1 MLSNSGFCPFGVSR
15 NRSTL
20 RLFNIDE
27 AVLYISKNC
36 GAQIKTY
43 NPTHFHLK
51 HLPGAPATCE
61 IVVSCHA
68 PGEQDGTDR
77 GASDFREIRLSSFK
91 RAEVAMDRSLLTVIR
106 PDISITA
113 TKCKVHVD
121 APVCPWSGGYSYL
134 PVRGCWWSQIAFPP
148 AHTTQCR
155 ERQSAGVTGRCQ
167 GGVSQETG
175 QENLGFC
182 GNLDGVKWETK
193 CPFLKI
199 AGTKLQGF
207 LPQCPCGQ
215 FTTPVTSLPLLPM
228 LPFSNPVCLV
238 QR

>member
-1 MLSNSGFCPFGVSR
+1 MEPIGVPLTSGKLGCPH
-15 NRSTL
+15 L
-20 RLFNIDE
+20 R
-27 AVLYISKNC
+27 
-36 GAQIKTY
+36 G
-43 NPTHFHLK
+43 P
-51 HLPGAPATCE
+51 
-61 IVVSCHA
+61 
-68 PGEQDGTDR
+68 
-77 GASDFREIRLSSFK
+77 RL
-91 RAEVAMDRSLLTVIR
+91 RRTSLLTVIS

-121 APVCPWSGGYSYL
+121 VPVCPWSGGYSYL
-134 PVRGCWWSQIAFPP
+134 PARGCWWSQIAFPP

-215 FTTPVTSLPLLPM
+215 SR
-228 LPFSNPVCLV
+228 CLSHPSPS
-238 QR
+238 